1 MSEQYLTILVESLK
15 KKLGVMDELVRLCK
29 MQKDILSAEEVRFE
43 EFDRL
48 VDDKDICLEQLQK
61 LDDGFEI
68 VYNRVEQELK
78 DNKQKYAVQI
88 KECQALISLIIDKSM
103 EVQALEARNKQM
115 VEEHFKKEKR
125 VLGQGKRS
133 AEVARSYY
141 RSMSNTGVVPPQFM
155 DKKK

>member
-1 MSEQYLTILVESLK
+1 MSEQYLMILVESLK
-15 KKLGVMDELVRLCK
+15 KKLTVMDELIRLCK
-29 MQKDILSAEEVRFE
+29 MQRDILSAEDISFE
-43 EFDRL
+43 EFDRC

-61 LDDGFEI
+61 LDDGFEL

-78 DNKQKYAVQI
+78 DNKQKYAAQI
-88 KECQALISLIIDKSM
+88 KECQELISLIIDRSM

-125 VLGQGKRS
+125 ALGQGKRS
-133 AEVARSYY
+133 VEVAKSYY
-141 RSMSNTGVVPPQFM
+141 KSMSNAGVVPPQFM